1 MALVKFISS
10 SGRTL
15 TYGAYDEAAG
25 TEIVAPSTSI
35 PEIGSTGVYLVW
47 NDLVIAGDLCP
58 ILEGGVVIGGGVA
71 DEHIAL
77 ETTIASAASDSVFN
91 LTAGP
96 NSSPA
101 DDDMYNN
108 MAVSVTDITGRVVA
122 TRRVTDYVASTR
134 TITVDYAFEFN
145 LAAGDIVRIWA
156 DTYSTT
162 AGAAAAGE
170 IRDLILNSDN
180 RDYLQTNSVGQ
191 RIYFGVEGRGY

>member
-1 MALVKFISS
+1 MRVKFISS

-15 TYGAYDEAAG
+15 TYGDYDEAG
-25 TEIVAPSTSI
+25 NQIVAPSTSL
-35 PEIGSTGVYLVW
+35 PEIGSTGVYTVVNSLI
-47 NDLVIAGDLCP
+47 IAGDFIP
-58 ILEGGVVIGGGVA
+58 VLEGGIVIGGGVA

-77 ETTIASAASDSVFN
+77 ETTIASAASDSVFS

-101 DDDMYNN
+101 DDSMYNF
-108 MAVSVTDITGRVVA
+108 MAVSVTDITGRVIA
-122 TRRVTDYVASTR
+122 TRRIIGYVASTR

-170 IRDLILNSDN
+170 IRDLILNSIVTN
-180 RDYLQTNSVGQ
+180 YLTTNSVGQ
-191 RIYFGVEGRGY
+191 RIYHGVKTRH